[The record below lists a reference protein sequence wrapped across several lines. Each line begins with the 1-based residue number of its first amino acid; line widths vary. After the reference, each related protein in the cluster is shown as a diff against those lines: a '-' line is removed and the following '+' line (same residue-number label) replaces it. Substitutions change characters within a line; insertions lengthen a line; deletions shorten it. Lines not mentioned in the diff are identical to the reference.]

1 MIKKKIYDKPMMEVV
16 NTKTTQQL
24 LMGSVTDIDGNA
36 DIGYGGGGSGPALA
50 PGMDLDEL
58 E

>member
-1 MIKKKIYDKPMMEVV
+1 MKKKIYNKPTMEVV
-16 NTKTTQQL
+16 EIKATQQL
-24 LMGSVTDIDGNA
+24 LAGSVKTIDGNA
-36 DIGYGGGGSGPALA
+36 GIGFGGGGSGPALA